1 MFKARPI
8 VSINVTPLA
17 DVTTTLIVIFL
28 ITMPY
33 IMWSGIKVN
42 STRAVKDRKIV
53 QAEKEPEPIV
63 LVLTTKEVYLNKERV
78 KSRRDLELLLRGFLK
93 NRPDKQVIIVPDGDV
108 LLGRVV
114 EVLDIA
120 KQSGA
125 VKLAL
130 LKRKEGRLALSQ

>member
-1 MFKARPI
+1 MFKDRSI
-8 VSINVTPLA
+8 VSINITPLA
-17 DVTTTLIVIFL
+17 DVTMTLIVIFL

-42 STRAVKDRKIV
+42 STRAVKDKRIV
-53 QAEKEPEPIV
+53 KAAKEPEPIV
-63 LVLTTKEVYLNKERV
+63 LVLTAKEVYLNRERV
-78 KSRRDLELLLRGFLK
+78 KKKRDLELLLRGLLK
-93 NRPDKQVIIVPDGDV
+93 ERADKQVIIVPDGDV

-125 VKLAL
+125 AKLAL
-130 LKRKEGRLALSQ
+130 LKRREGRLALSQ

>member
-1 MFKARPI
+1 MLKNRPI
-8 VSINVTPLA
+8 VSINITPLA

-33 IMWSGIKVN
+33 VMWSGIKVN
-42 STRAVKDRKIV
+42 STRAVKDRQVVKP
-53 QAEKEPEPIV
+53 EKNLEPIV
-63 LVLTTKEVYLNKERV
+63 LVLTAKEVYLNKERV
-78 KSRRDLELLLRGFLK
+78 KKKRDLGLLLRGLLK
-93 NRPDKQVIIVPDGDV
+93 ERTDKQVIVVPDGDV

-125 VKLAL
+125 AKLAL
-130 LKRKEGRLALSQ
+130 LKRREGRMALSQ

>member
-8 VSINVTPLA
+8 VSINITPLA

-42 STRAVKDRKIV
+42 STRAVKDRNIV

-78 KSRRDLELLLRGFLK
+78 KSRRDLGLLLQGLLK
-93 NRPDKQVIIVPDGDV
+93 KRAYKQVIIVPDGDV

-130 LKRKEGRLALSQ
+130 LKRREGRLALSL

>member
-1 MFKARPI
+1 MFKDRSI
-8 VSINVTPLA
+8 VSINITPLA
-17 DVTTTLIVIFL
+17 DVTMTLIVIFL

-42 STRAVKDRKIV
+42 STRAVKDKKIV
-53 QAEKEPEPIV
+53 KAAKGPEPIV
-63 LVLTTKEVYLNKERV
+63 LVLTAKEVYLNRERV
-78 KSRRDLELLLRGFLK
+78 KRKRDLGLLLRGLLK
-93 NRPDKQVIIVPDGDV
+93 ERADKQVIIVPDGDV

-125 VKLAL
+125 AKLAL
-130 LKRKEGRLALSQ
+130 LKRREGRLALSQ

>member
-1 MFKARPI
+1 MLRNRPI
-8 VSINVTPLA
+8 VSINITPLA

-33 IMWSGIKVN
+33 VMWSGIKVN
-42 STRAVKDRKIV
+42 STRAVKDQRIV
-53 QAEKEPEPIV
+53 RPEKGAEPIV
-63 LVLTTKEVYLNKERV
+63 LVITPKEVYLNK
-78 KSRRDLELLLRGFLK
+78 RRIRRKGDLGLLLRGLF
-93 NRPDKQVIIVPDGDV
+93 RERDEKQVIVVPDGDV

-125 VKLAL
+125 RKLAL
-130 LKRKEGRLALSQ
+130 LRRRDERMVLSR